1 MQVQVQK
8 SSSNKNYAGKK
19 FDLEDRLVDFAA
31 NIVLFCKDLPSDMT
45 GQYYG
50 NQLLRS
56 AGSSAL
62 NFGEAQGTN
71 TVKDYINKASIS
83 LKELKE
89 SRVNLKILT
98 KVDYGNASKRVE
110 ILDELEQ
117 LIRIIATIIKNKK

>member
-1 MQVQVQK
+1 M
-8 SSSNKNYAGKK
+8 ADKK
-19 FDLEDRLVDFAA
+19 FDLEDRLVAFAA
-31 NIVLFCKDLPSDMT
+31 DVVLFCKDLPSDMT

-56 AGSSAL
+56 GGSSAL

-71 TVKDYINKASIS
+71 TSKDYINKASIC

-89 SRVNLKILT
+89 SRVNLKILH
-98 KVDYGNASKRVE
+98 KVDYGNTGKRE
-110 ILDELEQ
+110 NLLDEIEQ